1 MFKFMLKLYIT
12 REITREN
19 IIELRLKYMYTTYP
33 LHSTLCHIII
43 TYVEKWD
50 IFAYIY
56 QLSLWRKNI
65 SSRTFIPD
73 MGCITYMYIIMW
85 FKCGTEINRLSVHF
99 STIGDNNPNYS
110 KLLQNSFS
118 WKFWWT
124 KFKPIPID
132 SMKIEES
139 KNNSV
144 LY

>member
-43 TYVEKWD
+43 TYIRRKMR
-50 IFAYIY
+50 Y
-56 QLSLWRKNI
+56 QFSLWRKNI
-65 SSRTFIPD
+65 IPNLHTRY
-73 MGCITYMYIIMW
+73 GLYICNMYIIMW

-99 STIGDNNPNYS
+99 STIADNNPNYS

-118 WKFWWT
+118 WKFSWT

-132 SMKIEES
+132 SKKIEES